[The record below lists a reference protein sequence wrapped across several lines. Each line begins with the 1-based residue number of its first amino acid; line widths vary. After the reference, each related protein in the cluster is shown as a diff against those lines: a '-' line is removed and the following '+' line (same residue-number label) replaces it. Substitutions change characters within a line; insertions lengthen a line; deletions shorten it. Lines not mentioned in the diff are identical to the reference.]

1 MNKYYAVVRSTDH
14 LAHYG
19 IRGMKWGVRR
29 AVDRGD
35 ARALTRQYR
44 RAQKKLARLNAKA
57 DVDEQNRQYQK
68 HIKRTKGALGVSLA
82 GIGVASGN
90 NLLAKHLAKKAM
102 PTSSAPAPLDE
113 FISKNVRKKR
123 IVGQGKGIAK
133 QGSGLGTGPVGTNTN
148 GIQTAIQGGGKSGP
162 AKPNAFRTIDRIAK
176 GAAIAGLGAA
186 AYQSGRSIAAK
197 YRTTQKGHAKA
208 VAKRDEFADE
218 LNRAFM
224 DAYHRLSKKN
234 RRYR

>member
-1 MNKYYAVVRSTDH
+1 MNEYYAVVRSTDH

-35 ARALTRQYR
+35 ARALSRQYR
-44 RAQKKLARLNAKA
+44 RATRKLASLNAKA
-57 DVDEQNRQYQK
+57 DVEEQDRQYKK

-90 NLLAKHLAKKAM
+90 NLLAGHLAKKAL
-102 PTSSAPAPLDE
+102 PASSNAPAALDE
-113 FISKNVRKKR
+113 IKKSARKKR
-123 IVGQGKGIAK
+123 ILGQGKGIEK
-133 QGSGLGTGPVGTNTN
+133 QGSGLGTGPVGTNTE
-148 GIQTAIQGGGKSGP
+148 GIQTAIKGGGKSGRS
-162 AKPNAFRTIDRIAK
+162 KPNTFRTIDRIAK
-176 GAAIAGLGAA
+176 GTAIAGLGAA

-208 VAKRDEFADE
+208 VAKRDAFADE
-218 LNRAFM
+218 LNRTFM